1 MRFACFICLI
11 FASVVPARAEESYS
25 LPDIVRRALEQNEQI
40 AAFKARAE
48 QKRLEAGQ
56 AKATPNP
63 EIEYAKGRKKVS
75 PSKGPVHELSVSQPI
90 LYPGKQALRSAVI
103 LVEADKERVRLR
115 QTELAVALDVT
126 RLAYEYGLARR
137 KAALFAERQEHF
149 KIIQTYLSGRIFAAP
164 QKKAESQ
171 IVENRLRNLTTLGLE
186 AQAAY
191 RATFEKLNLLARLGT
206 DSYPVVRLVWFNGR
220 TPLDEKAMI
229 AKSQANNL
237 ELAEQG
243 LEAAGARKEADLAAI
258 ELMPDFSVS
267 AFTQRERAVETERSR
282 GMGIGLSIPIFN
294 RNRHGI
300 AAAKQRISAE
310 ESALAFQRRR
320 VEGELRQSLAE
331 YDAARQIVARYPETL
346 LTAMHRQVEDAEEE
360 FEKGRVEL
368 LVFLELDQEFAETVE
383 HAIEAQLDL
392 VESASEIFAL
402 TADPEFLPRIESF

>member
-1 MRFACFICLI
+1 
-11 FASVVPARAEESYS
+11 
-25 LPDIVRRALEQNEQI
+25 
-40 AAFKARAE
+40 
-48 QKRLEAGQ
+48 
-56 AKATPNP
+56 
-63 EIEYAKGRKKVS
+63 
-75 PSKGPVHELSVSQPI
+75 
-90 LYPGKQALRSAVI
+90 
-103 LVEADKERVRLR
+103 
-115 QTELAVALDVT
+115 
-126 RLAYEYGLARR
+126 
-137 KAALFAERQEHF
+137 
-149 KIIQTYLSGRIFAAP
+149 
-164 QKKAESQ
+164 
-171 IVENRLRNLTTLGLE
+171 
-186 AQAAY
+186 
-191 RATFEKLNLLARLGT
+191 
-206 DSYPVVRLVWFNGR
+206 
-220 TPLDEKAMI
+220 MI